1 MPRAIP
7 TQPVAPI
14 SSNSARCPSGG
25 ASSTASTASTSI
37 SAKMSSQSALGDKEN
52 PGDLRVKS
60 SKKPSKH
67 IPNSTSHR
75 NGWHKVEPFKSLEVF
90 FLGKH
95 GETHVRSLVP
105 DNQGSVVLSL
115 VGLSILMGEWL
126 IGYCY
131 CILCSSIGKTSTH
144 GLSWAPFCQRWKD
157 WILQEVDFPTTQ
169 HLISKHHPTSLD
181 LEMPWVIRFCDCGVR
196 SNTMRQI
203 GEELKRFTEHRTTKP
218 HSRWASGSRE
228 LHWRPDVDR
237 DPTRSPG
244 GTDSIKGRRN
254 SQLSLVEC
262 STLGGFGCWNHS
274 AQPVQKF

>member
-1 MPRAIP
+1 MYIYNVWYLIILCTGGLSAKKKGNGWEVPRAIP

-157 WILQEVDFPTTQ
+157 WIFCKK
-169 HLISKHHPTSLD
+169 STSL
-181 LEMPWVIRFCDCGVR
+181 P
-196 SNTMRQI
+196 
-203 GEELKRFTEHRTTKP
+203 P
-218 HSRWASGSRE
+218 
-228 LHWRPDVDR
+228 
-237 DPTRSPG
+237 
-244 GTDSIKGRRN
+244 SI
-254 SQLSLVEC
+254 
-262 STLGGFGCWNHS
+262 
-274 AQPVQKF
+274 